1 MSLYPEVQRKA
12 QEELDRVVG
21 PNRLP
26 DFSDY
31 DNLVYIQ
38 AIALESIRWIII
50 FPLGVSHRLICDD
63 EYKGFF
69 IPRGTT
75 IMPVSYVFSLLR
87 KILTSLVEH
96 LASGYKP
103 TVMQCS

>member
-1 MSLYPEVQRKA
+1 MMLNPEIQAKA
-12 QEELDRVVG
+12 QAELDRVVG

>member
-1 MSLYPEVQRKA
+1 MMLHPEIQRKA
-12 QEELDRVVG
+12 QAELDRVVG

-38 AIALESIRWIII
+38 ALALESIRWIII

-87 KILTSLVEH
+87 EILTSLVEH